1 MIPKSGNR
9 FSDKIMRKYVKARLM
24 IRTMTITTAAL
35 LALGASAAAQTSD
48 QARPVL
54 KAEAIVTGDFVRI
67 GDLVEH
73 AGIIA
78 NVPIFRAPDLG
89 FTGTVP
95 ADAIVEAVRTHALV
109 GLDTGGVSQVV
120 VIRASRTIPAKDIED
135 CVAQALSAKF
145 GLGEAKNIGVNFER
159 EMRTIQ
165 VEPTAKGEP
174 RIARIA
180 YDPRSGK
187 FDATLELPTGAAN
200 RGMLRLSGRALAT
213 AEVVTILRP
222 VERGGI
228 LRETDVSVER
238 RPRAEIGRDF
248 ITDRQQA
255 IGFAARNALQM
266 GQPLRGA
273 DVMKPEMVQRNETVT
288 LTYEM
293 PGITLTVRGK
303 AAEGGA
309 EGDVISVLNEQSKR
323 TVQGVVVGPGRVIV
337 STSSPRLA
345 ANILPTQTAASDR
358 AR

>member
-1 MIPKSGNR
+1 M
-9 FSDKIMRKYVKARLM
+9 
-24 IRTMTITTAAL
+24 
-35 LALGASAAAQTSD
+35 
-48 QARPVL
+48 
-54 KAEAIVTGDFVRI
+54 RI

-95 ADAIVEAVRTHALV
+95 ADAVVEAVRTHALV

-174 RIARIA
+174 RVARIT

-187 FDATLELPTGAAN
+187 FDATLELPTGAVN

-213 AEVVTILRP
+213 AEVVTVLRP

-228 LRETDVSVER
+228 LRESRRVGRTAPARRD
-238 RPRAEIGRDF
+238 RPRFHHRPPAG
-248 ITDRQQA
+248 DRLCRPQ
-255 IGFAARNALQM
+255 
-266 GQPLRGA
+266 
-273 DVMKPEMVQRNETVT
+273 
-288 LTYEM
+288 
-293 PGITLTVRGK
+293 
-303 AAEGGA
+303 
-309 EGDVISVLNEQSKR
+309 
-323 TVQGVVVGPGRVIV
+323 
-337 STSSPRLA
+337 RLA
-345 ANILPTQTAASDR
+345 DWASRCAAPT
-358 AR
+358 

>member
-9 FSDKIMRKYVKARLM
+9 FSDKIMREQNMKA
-24 IRTMTITTAAL
+24 IRTLTLAIAVL
-35 LALGASAAAQTSD
+35 VALGAAAAAQSD
-48 QARPVL
+48 QARPIL
-54 KAEAIVTGDFVRI
+54 RSEAIVTGDVVRI

-78 NVPIFRAPDLG
+78 NVAIFRAPDLG

-95 ADAIVEAVRTHALV
+95 ADAVIEAVRAHALV
-109 GLDTGGVSQVV
+109 GLDTGGLSQVT
-120 VIRASRTIPAKDIED
+120 VIRASRTIPAKEIED

-165 VEPTAKGEP
+165 LEPSAKGEP
-174 RIARIA
+174 RVARIT

-187 FDATLELPTGAAN
+187 FDAMLELPTGAAN
-200 RGMLRLSGRALAT
+200 RGLLRLSGRALAT
-213 AEVVTILRP
+213 AEVVTVLRS
-222 VERGGI
+222 VERGGL

-238 RPRAEIGRDF
+238 RPRAEIGRDL
-248 ITDRQQA
+248 ITNREQA
-255 IGFAARNALQM
+255 IGFAARNALQA

-273 DVMKPEMVQRNETVT
+273 DLMKPEMVQRNETVT

-303 AAEGGA
+303 ATEGGA

-345 ANILPTQTAASDR
+345 ANIQPTQPAANGKPQ
-358 AR
+358 